1 MLYPCCKVKWEMG
14 GFRIKARGVKA
25 INTDIM

>member
-1 MLYPCCKVKWEMG
+1 MLYPCRKVKWEMG